1 MSYAMTDWIYSS
13 PVANMGGG
21 NRQAT
26 LNKEVCEYPAPNRY
40 EPRKND
46 RIVDPHVRQ
55 RKRITV
61 KQPLEKE
68 HQARRKKD
76 RSDQEVNFLSQT
88 YKQGFSQPIVQTN
101 LQEMSPE
108 QSTME
113 AANVQNV
120 YTLGMAER
128 DKLKESTGPGPG
140 THNFKS
146 KIGEGPAYKIGAK
159 EKDYKG
165 DRDQTAGPSSFNIV
179 LKSRAPKYSFGSRP
193 GVGLG
198 YGLMKQAKSMKPG
211 PGAYENKDNQFKK
224 P

>member
-1 MSYAMTDWIYSS
+1 MSHAMTDWAYTS

-40 EPRKND
+40 ELKRNEK
-46 RIVDPHVRQ
+46 IVDPQVRQ
-55 RKRITV
+55 RNRITV
-61 KQPLEKE
+61 RQPLEKE

-76 RSDQEVNFLSQT
+76 RPDQEVNYLTQT
-88 YKQGFSQPIVQTN
+88 FKQGVAQPIVQTN
-101 LQEMSPE
+101 MQEMSPE

-113 AANVQNV
+113 AANLQNV

-140 THNFKS
+140 THNLKS
-146 KIGEGPAYKIGAK
+146 KIGEGPAFKMGAK

-193 GVGLG
+193 GIGLG
-198 YGLMKQAKSMKPG
+198 YGPKGQTKSMRPG
-211 PGAYENKDNQFKK
+211 PGAYDSKDTQFKK